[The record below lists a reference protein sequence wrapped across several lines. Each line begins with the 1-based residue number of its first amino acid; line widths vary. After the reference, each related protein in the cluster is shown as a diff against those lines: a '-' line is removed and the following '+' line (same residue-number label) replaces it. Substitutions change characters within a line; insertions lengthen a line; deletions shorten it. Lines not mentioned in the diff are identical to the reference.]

1 MEPINAAIDK
11 AFTDLDIERNA
22 RVQKEREIIDLLQD
36 ESSKVLEAITVEQM
50 GRQERQKKLTTKLEN
65 ELIRQKNNIENIK
78 TNT

>member
-65 ELIRQKNNIENIK
+65 ELNRQKNKIENIK